1 MGEER
6 KEERFH
12 NNSSLVVHFLRYSW
26 KWFLLCILFSM
37 LSAFLEMINPKLIQ
51 FTVDSIIGSDAGD
64 LPGYLNF
71 VNDHIALYKEHLGS
85 MALTVMIIALFSA
98 VARYL
103 YRLFNAFGSEKLVQ
117 TMHNDIYE
125 HLMYLP
131 FNWYQQNQTGDIIQ
145 RSTSDVDTVRLFV
158 SEQLVLLF
166 RFVIIIVL
174 ALYYMFHIN
183 VKMSWISLAFIPV
196 IVLYSLYFHRR
207 IGTEFQKADEEEGKL
222 SSIAQENLTGVRV
235 VRAFGR
241 ERYERQRFEE
251 QDALYTG
258 HWYKLMKYLSAF
270 WSSGDLLSYGQI
282 LAVMVAGAKACV
294 AGDLTAGNFIA
305 FVSYNMMLIWPVRAL
320 GRVISSLSRAGISTN
335 RIREIM
341 NAEEEKDAPD
351 VIRPDMNGDIVF
363 DHVSYAYPE
372 GTTEVLQD
380 VTFTVKAGTTVGILG
395 GTGSGKSTLM
405 YLLDRLYPLEEGH
418 GAITIGGVDIRKID
432 RSWLRSH
439 IGMVLQEPFLFS
451 RSLSDNIRI
460 AVPTADLK
468 EVRGAARTASLDAT
482 IESFSQG
489 YDTYVGERGVTLSGG
504 QKQRT
509 AIAQMLIRKPPIMIF
524 DDSLSAVDAETD
536 AEIRHQLKEQ
546 TSSATVLLIAH
557 RITTLMQADEIIVLS
572 HGRIAERGTH
582 EELLAKKGIYARA
595 YDLQVKAG
603 EEEDA

>member
-1 MGEER
+1 MVKER
-6 KEERFH
+6 KEERFQK
-12 NNSSLVVHFLRYSW
+12 NSSLVVHFLRYSW
-26 KWFLLCILFSM
+26 KWFAFCILFSM
-37 LSAFLEMINPKLIQ
+37 LSAFLEMMNPKLIQ
-51 FTVDSIIGSDAGD
+51 FTVDSIIGNDPGD
-64 LPGYLNF
+64 LPGYLSF
-71 VNDHIALYKEHLGS
+71 VNNHIALYKGNLGY
-85 MALTVMIIALFSA
+85 MALTVLVIALA
-98 VARYL
+98 AALARYL

-125 HLMYLP
+125 HLMFLP
-131 FNWYQQNQTGDIIQ
+131 FSWYQQNQTGDIIQ
-145 RSTSDVDTVRLFV
+145 RSTSDVDTVRMFV

-174 ALYYMFHIN
+174 ALYYMFRIN
-183 VKMSWISLAFIPV
+183 VRMSWISLAFIPV
-196 IVLYSLYFHRR
+196 IVLYSFYFHRK
-207 IGTEFQKADEEEGKL
+207 IGNEFQKADEQEGKL

-251 QDALYTG
+251 QDAVYTE
-258 HWYKLMKYLSAF
+258 HWYQLMKYLSAF

-282 LAVMVAGAKACV
+282 LAVMVAGAKICV
-294 AGDLTAGNFIA
+294 AGELTAGSFIA
-305 FVSYNMMLIWPVRAL
+305 FVSYNLMLIWPVRAL
-320 GRVISSLSRAGISTN
+320 GRVISSLSRAGISTQ

-341 NAEEEKDAPD
+341 NAKEEGDMADAMK
-351 VIRPDMNGDIVF
+351 PDMTGDIVF

-380 VTFTVKAGTTVGILG
+380 VSFTVKAGTTVGILG

-405 YLLDRLYPLEEGH
+405 YLLERLYPLEQGH
-418 GAITIGGVDIRKID
+418 GSITIGGVDIRRID

-460 AVPTADLK
+460 AVPSADLK
-468 EVRGAARTASLDAT
+468 EVRLAARTASLDAT
-482 IESFSQG
+482 VESFSQG

-524 DDSLSAVDAETD
+524 DDSLSAVDAQTD

-572 HGRIAERGTH
+572 HGRVAERGTH

>member
-1 MGEER
+1 MVKER
-6 KEERFH
+6 KEERFQK
-12 NNSSLVVHFLRYSW
+12 NSSLVVHFLRYSW
-26 KWFLLCILFSM
+26 KWFALCILFSM
-37 LSAFLEMINPKLIQ
+37 LSAFLEMMNPKLIQ
-51 FTVDSIIGSDAGD
+51 FTVDSIIGNDPGD
-64 LPGYLNF
+64 LPGYLSF
-71 VNDHIALYKEHLGS
+71 VNNHIALYKGNLGY
-85 MALTVMIIALFSA
+85 MALTVLMIALA
-98 VARYL
+98 AALARYL

-125 HLMYLP
+125 HLMFLP
-131 FNWYQQNQTGDIIQ
+131 FSWYQQNQTGDIIQ
-145 RSTSDVDTVRLFV
+145 RSTSDVDTVRMFV

-174 ALYYMFHIN
+174 ALYYMFRIN
-183 VKMSWISLAFIPV
+183 VRMSWISLAFIPV
-196 IVLYSLYFHRR
+196 IVLYSFYFHRK
-207 IGTEFQKADEEEGKL
+207 IGNEFQKADEQEGKL

-251 QDALYTG
+251 QDAVYTE
-258 HWYKLMKYLSAF
+258 HWYQLMKYLSAF

-282 LAVMVAGAKACV
+282 LAVMVAGAKICV
-294 AGDLTAGNFIA
+294 AGELTAGSFIA
-305 FVSYNMMLIWPVRAL
+305 FVSYNLMLIWPVRAL
-320 GRVISSLSRAGISTN
+320 GRVISSLSRAGISTQ

-341 NAEEEKDAPD
+341 NAEEEGDMADAMK
-351 VIRPDMNGDIVF
+351 PDMTGDIVF

-380 VTFTVKAGTTVGILG
+380 VSFTVKAGTTVGILG

-405 YLLDRLYPLEEGH
+405 YLLERLYPLEQGH
-418 GAITIGGVDIRKID
+418 GSITIGGVDIRRID

-460 AVPTADLK
+460 AVPSADLK
-468 EVRGAARTASLDAT
+468 EVRLAARTASLDAT
-482 IESFSQG
+482 VESFSQG

-524 DDSLSAVDAETD
+524 DDSLSAVDAQTD

-572 HGRIAERGTH
+572 HGRVAERGTH

>member
-196 IVLYSLYFHRR
+196 IVLYSFYFHRR
-207 IGTEFQKADEEEGKL
+207 IGTEFQKADEEEGK
-222 SSIAQENLTGVRV
+222 
-235 VRAFGR
+235 
-241 ERYERQRFEE
+241 
-251 QDALYTG
+251 
-258 HWYKLMKYLSAF
+258 
-270 WSSGDLLSYGQI
+270 
-282 LAVMVAGAKACV
+282 
-294 AGDLTAGNFIA
+294 
-305 FVSYNMMLIWPVRAL
+305 
-320 GRVISSLSRAGISTN
+320 
-335 RIREIM
+335 
-341 NAEEEKDAPD
+341 
-351 VIRPDMNGDIVF
+351 
-363 DHVSYAYPE
+363 
-372 GTTEVLQD
+372 
-380 VTFTVKAGTTVGILG
+380 
-395 GTGSGKSTLM
+395 STL
-405 YLLDRLYPLEEGH
+405 R
-418 GAITIGGVDIRKID
+418 
-432 RSWLRSH
+432 
-439 IGMVLQEPFLFS
+439 
-451 RSLSDNIRI
+451 
-460 AVPTADLK
+460 
-468 EVRGAARTASLDAT
+468 
-482 IESFSQG
+482 
-489 YDTYVGERGVTLSGG
+489 
-504 QKQRT
+504 
-509 AIAQMLIRKPPIMIF
+509 
-524 DDSLSAVDAETD
+524 
-536 AEIRHQLKEQ
+536 
-546 TSSATVLLIAH
+546 
-557 RITTLMQADEIIVLS
+557 
-572 HGRIAERGTH
+572 
-582 EELLAKKGIYARA
+582 
-595 YDLQVKAG
+595 
-603 EEEDA
+603 